1 MTFIVGNTTVIGP
14 TGTIVT
20 YRLSNS
26 NISAN
31 TSANSGY
38 HYIASSK
45 LTLTLPSTPTVGDVV
60 GFSNQASA
68 GSVIARNGNNINGF
82 AEDLIIDR
90 TWIAIRLQYSS
101 NSTLGW
107 VFV

>member
-20 YRLSNS
+20 YRLTNS

-31 TSANSGY
+31 TNAISGN
-38 HYIASSK
+38 HYIASTK
-45 LTLTLPSTPTVGDVV
+45 LTLTLPSTPTVGDVI
-60 GFSNQASA
+60 GFSNQGPA
-68 GSVIARNGNNINGF
+68 GSVIARNGNNINGY
-82 AEDLIIDR
+82 AEDMIIDR
-90 TWIAIRLQYSS
+90 TWIAVRLQYSS